1 MRTPWIQASTALKE
15 RLRRPIQLDTTEPES
30 EMPPYMESFLAHLR
44 LLVGVPF
51 DYIVPDERL
60 LPDESIR
67 FFYVDR
73 SWTDRLVDGAIAVGK
88 IGTREQAHHQGHAPA
103 VNQQVDLTERV
114 VRVIQRGRQ
123 SFTDAKGGNDKDT
136 TPADTITGFLL
147 RSSAVSGWPHMDVRA
162 YKTDVPEPF
171 DPSDPNIQPQQLK
184 TLRLE
189 LLSPGVMIALFQ
201 GVPQLVIL
209 EEPHTGVSFGLHVN
223 NGIDM
228 IYLRDATGHQI
239 PIPPNPPPPPP
250 PAPQP
255 PPNYFELTLPFRST
269 NSRVVHVTELRRRLN
284 QARTQHPTAVNVTG
298 SASYAIGVLDPPW
311 RQRFEGTVDNAGT
324 QLTSGGFVANLQIA
338 ERVAQAAT
346 FDAVSTLVI
355 NHGG

>member
-51 DYIVPDERL
+51 DYLVPDERL

-114 VRVIQRGRQ
+114 VRIIQRGRQ

-162 YKTDVPEPF
+162 YRTDVPEPF

-189 LLSPGVMIALFQ
+189 LLSPGVMIALFE

-228 IYLRDATGHQI
+228 IYLRDATGHQV
-239 PIPPNPPPPPP
+239 PIAGTGPP
-250 PAPQP
+250 
-255 PPNYFELTLPFRST
+255 YTEITLPFRST

-284 QARTQHPTAVNVTG
+284 QARAQHPTAVNVTG

-324 QLTSGGFVANLQIA
+324 QITSGGFVANLQIA